1 VVGRIGIGT
10 SRRSNRTRKSGA
22 RDEDVF
28 INVPFDL
35 AYRDMYVALVAGL
48 VGLGFR
54 PRGVLEV
61 PPNKDRLDRLREI
74 IDDCSSSVHDLS
86 RVELSDGYPRF
97 NMPFEL
103 GLCARS
109 SNDFFLFE
117 SERYRL
123 QRTLSDLNGR
133 DPLIHSGKPRPLLAR
148 LRDAYGIR
156 GRRPPL
162 DKLWTLFGLVMEVA
176 EELET
181 EQCSLFGRTAFEELV
196 VAAQYQAKKMGLG

>member
-1 VVGRIGIGT
+1 LP
-10 SRRSNRTRKSGA
+10 RKPRA

-35 AYRDMYVALVAGL
+35 EYREMYVALVAGL

-54 PRGVLEV
+54 PRGVLEIL
-61 PPNKDRLDRLREI
+61 PNKDRLARLREVI
-74 IDDCSSSVHDLS
+74 RECGSSVHDLS

-103 GLCARS
+103 GLFAGS
-109 SNDFFLFE
+109 SDAFFLLD
-117 SERYRL
+117 SEPHRL

-133 DPLIHSGKPRPLLAR
+133 DPLIHSGKPRALLAR

-156 GRRPPL
+156 GRRPSL
-162 DKLWTLFGLVMEVA
+162 DKLWALFALVSKA
-176 EELET
+176 ADALET
-181 EQCSLFGRTAFEELV
+181 EQGSLFGRMAFEELV
-196 VAAQYQAKKMGLG
+196 VSAQKLANAMPVG